1 MRSDNCGC
9 LSSSSVSSSFPVSCG
24 APLVDLV
31 APVKSSVLLEAERLV
46 HGERQASYGHPKDD
60 FSRTAA
66 LATIVLA
73 KRLSGPLTPEDVAKF
88 MVCVKLSREV
98 NGHKRDNLVDLCG
111 YVETLAM
118 LREGR

>member
-1 MRSDNCGC
+1 MTPDNPYYGP
-9 LSSSSVSSSFPVSCG
+9 VSSFPPPAFSKG
-24 APLVDLV
+24 EDFAPP
-31 APVKSSVLLEAERLV
+31 AASVLLEAEQLV
-46 HGERQASYGHPKDD
+46 HGPRQAAYGHPKDD

-66 LATIVLA
+66 LASILLA
-73 KRLSGPLTPEDVAKF
+73 KKLNMALTPEDVALF

-98 NGHKRDNLVDLCG
+98 NKHKRDNLVDLCG